1 MWFSNSTQR
10 KLDDPS
16 LFGVG
21 NLRFFDQNLIGPQFP
36 TDRVS
41 KHCPFR
47 FSLGTDI
54 YIYIVHSVFLWEQI
68 YIYITIYLCTYM
80 SILYTQN
87 IS

>member
-1 MWFSNSTQR
+1 MWFLNSTQR
-10 KLDDPS
+10 ELDDPR

-54 YIYIVHSVFLWEQI
+54 YIYN
-68 YIYITIYLCTYM
+68 YIPM
-80 SILYTQN
+80 
-87 IS
+87 

>member
-1 MWFSNSTQR
+1 MWFLNSTQR
-10 KLDDPS
+10 ELDDPR

-21 NLRFFDQNLIGPQFP
+21 NIRFFDQNLIGPQFP

-54 YIYIVHSVFLWEQI
+54 YIYII
-68 YIYITIYLCTYM
+68 IYLCTYM
-80 SILYTQN
+80 SILYTQT